1 MTSFEALY
9 DIAVANKGSS
19 RSLEAIMPSMKALPE
34 LAEISDD
41 RYLSMMTRC
50 VFRFRLWT
58 VPEEVGDGGDALP
71 LLLLLT
77 EPGGVWRVIDNK
89 WPGFER
95 AFANFNP
102 LAVAH
107 FSNERLEE
115 LAQDTRI
122 VRNFTKIVSVR
133 NNAVYILDKKRKHGT
148 FGSFVANWPSEDIIG
163 LWLELKKH
171 GCRLGGNTGPMMLRS
186 MGKDTFLMTKDVCDA
201 LVNHGFIEK
210 FSPTSQRDLK
220 RVQVIFN
227 DLSQESGRPL
237 CEVSRI
243 LACTV

>member
-9 DIAVANKGSS
+9 DTAVTNKGSPKL
-19 RSLEAIMPSMKALPE
+19 LEAIMPSIKTSSE

-50 VFRFRLWT
+50 VFRAGF
-58 VPEEVGDGGDALP
+58 
-71 LLLLLT
+71 
-77 EPGGVWRVIDNK
+77 VWRVIDNK
-89 WPGFER
+89 WAGFEA

-107 FSNERLEE
+107 FSDERLEE
-115 LAQDTRI
+115 LAQDTSI

-133 NNAVYILDKKRKHGT
+133 NNAVYVLDKQRSHGS
-148 FGSFVANWPSEDIIG
+148 FGSFVASWPSDDITG

-171 GCRLGGNTGPMMLRS
+171 GCRLGGNSGPMMLRS

-210 FSPTSQRDLK
+210 FSPSSQRDLK
-220 RVQVIFN
+220 RAQVIFN

-237 CEVSRI
+237 CEISRI

>member
-1 MTSFEALY
+1 MTSFDALY

-19 RSLEAIMPSMKALPE
+19 RSLEAIMPSMKTLAE

-50 VFRFRLWT
+50 VFRAGF
-58 VPEEVGDGGDALP
+58 
-71 LLLLLT
+71 
-77 EPGGVWRVIDNK
+77 VWRVIDNK

-115 LAQDTRI
+115 LAQDTSI

-133 NNAVYILDKKRKHGT
+133 NNAVYILDKKLKHGT

-210 FSPTSQRDLK
+210 FSPSSQRDLK

-227 DLSQESGRPL
+227 DLSQQSGRPL
-237 CEVSRI
+237 CEISRI